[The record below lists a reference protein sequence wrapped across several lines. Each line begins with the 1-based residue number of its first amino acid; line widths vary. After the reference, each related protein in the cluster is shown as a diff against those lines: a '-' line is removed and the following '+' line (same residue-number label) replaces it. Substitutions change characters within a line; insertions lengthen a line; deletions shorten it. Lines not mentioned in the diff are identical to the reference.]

1 MAINCRAGRAP
12 LVMALPIA
20 ATCFFAS
27 VSETKQPP
35 AKITQDLGKRLSAS
49 NRIPQNLRLR
59 FALNV

>member
-1 MAINCRAGRAP
+1 MAISCRAGRAP
-12 LVMALPIA
+12 LAMSLPIA

-27 VSETKQPP
+27 VSETKQPH
-35 AKITQDLGKRLSAS
+35 AKVIQDLGKQLSAS